1 MILLHLITSIL
12 FQKLNDQELV
22 SEGMNTKM
30 FNQTCTDTEAEGN
43 YLELVARDTPTHSVL
58 QALVFLPLLIHQ
70 PLFFLHNMDDSQLH
84 RTKFRPSTRMG
95 QLHLTVLETIVV
107 PLFEKKLYYLVLTM
121 KADPHI
127 LNFLLSSIVS

>member
-1 MILLHLITSIL
+1 
-12 FQKLNDQELV
+12 
-22 SEGMNTKM
+22 
-30 FNQTCTDTEAEGN
+30 
-43 YLELVARDTPTHSVL
+43 
-58 QALVFLPLLIHQ
+58 
-70 PLFFLHNMDDSQLH
+70 MDDSQLH
-84 RTKFRPSTRMG
+84 LTKLRPSTRMG